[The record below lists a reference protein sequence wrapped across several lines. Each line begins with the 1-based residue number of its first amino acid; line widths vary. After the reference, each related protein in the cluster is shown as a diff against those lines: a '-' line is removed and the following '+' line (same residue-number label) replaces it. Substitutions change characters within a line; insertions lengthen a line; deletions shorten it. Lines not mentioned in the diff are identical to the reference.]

1 MGKKLNATADQNMD
15 QAVDAYSEFVRVY
28 PQHEKA
34 PAALKN
40 WAAVA
45 QQKGD
50 MKVQSLCMSAC

>member
-1 MGKKLNATADQNMD
+1 MD
-15 QAVDAYSEFVRVY
+15 EAVDAYSEFVRIY

-34 PAALKN
+34 PAALKD

-50 MKVQSLCMSAC
+50 MQRCNHSV